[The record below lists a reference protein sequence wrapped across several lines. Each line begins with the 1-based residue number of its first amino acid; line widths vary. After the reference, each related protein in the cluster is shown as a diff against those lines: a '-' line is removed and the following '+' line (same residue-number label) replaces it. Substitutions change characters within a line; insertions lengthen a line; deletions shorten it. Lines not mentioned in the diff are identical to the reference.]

1 MLGKWFGGEELSI
14 GQWQRLAL
22 ARALIRKAS
31 LVILDEPTSA
41 MDAWAEAEWM
51 HRIREIAQERTMII
65 ITHRFTTAMQ
75 ADLILLMQ
83 NHSIIEQGTHAEL
96 LQQGGRYA
104 EAWQE
109 QMREVKTPDA

>member
-1 MLGKWFGGEELSI
+1 
-14 GQWQRLAL
+14 
-22 ARALIRKAS
+22 
-31 LVILDEPTSA
+31 
-41 MDAWAEAEWM
+41 
-51 HRIREIAQERTMII
+51 MII